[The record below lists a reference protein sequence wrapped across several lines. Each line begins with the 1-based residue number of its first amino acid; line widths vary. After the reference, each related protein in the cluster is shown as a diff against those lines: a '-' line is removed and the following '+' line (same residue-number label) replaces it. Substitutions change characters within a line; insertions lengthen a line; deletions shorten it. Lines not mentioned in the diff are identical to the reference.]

1 MIMISPRTNTWAR
14 LPDMLV
20 PRIQPTVVA
29 YSGMIYAMGGRNSNK
44 VGVSL
49 DSQLGNACVCR
60 QVELMSVERFCPE
73 AGCWEM
79 VKEMRKK
86 RWKSNIFHVTII
98 L

>member
-44 VGVSL
+44 VVMCGLTHSWV
-49 DSQLGNACVCR
+49 
-60 QVELMSVERFCPE
+60 M
-73 AGCWEM
+73 
-79 VKEMRKK
+79 
-86 RWKSNIFHVTII
+86 HVFAAR
-98 L
+98 LS